1 MAIVSEHFV
10 IGPVGTN
17 VYVVYDEALKEAVIV
32 DPADRGAD
40 IYEAIENA
48 GLTVAGIL
56 LTHGHFDHISGVN
69 ELRSKSGCRV
79 YASKAEHELLSD
91 PTLNESAG
99 MGRQSVSVTADV
111 ELKDGEKIELGGM
124 IFQAI
129 ETPGHTVGGMCY
141 YLESEKILYCG
152 DTLFHHSVGRT
163 DLPTGSMG
171 SIIRSIRDKL
181 FVLPDDV
188 TCYPGHGP
196 ETTIGDEKRYNPFL

>member
-17 VYVVYDEALKEAVIV
+17 VYAVYDEALREAVII

-48 GLTVAGIL
+48 GLSVAGIL

-79 YASKAEHELLSD
+79 YASEAERELLSD
-91 PTLNESAG
+91 PKLNESAG
-99 MGRQSVSVTADV
+99 MGRQSVSVEADV

-124 IFQAI
+124 EFTAI
-129 ETPGHTVGGMCY
+129 ATPGHTIGGMCY
-141 YLESEKILYCG
+141 YLETDKILYCG
-152 DTLFHHSVGRT
+152 DTLFQHSVGRT
-163 DLPTGSMG
+163 DLPTGSM
-171 SIIRSIRDKL
+171 SLIIRSIQDKL